1 MATTPT
7 SPADGFDPDIILAK
21 YPIPIALTYKTKLRQ
36 TPSPLHRL
44 FGLTDV
50 FEVTLK
56 YCAIIAIQEYVR
68 LGLHSPEVD
77 EEIALHF
84 RIPSLGSWNAFLRE
98 VLRCFRGLQEQL
110 LMPALVNFYFDSRG
124 RSIARQ
130 AQRIDELISL
140 RNRLAHS
147 ARRSD
152 EEAED
157 EFEKHRPLLETVLS
171 DLGFLATCD
180 LILHDEDGS
189 GRLLM
194 GTEPK
199 VVELPAAA
207 AAVPRGQLCLVHG
220 ERMLPLSPL
229 LLHARCGYPTRHG
242 SCELSK
248 IFFFNS
254 VKRRPDFLDYSMA
267 HHRWATDVT
276 DRLRAI
282 IETSAEKIDIATPEG
297 ASATS
302 WELLL
307 ERSEDMVGR
316 VTEELQ
322 LLEFI
327 ASRPRGF
334 LIVEGGPGI
343 GKTAL
348 LSRTVHDLLGPKSA
362 YGRSEDVGRFASHLQ
377 DGRLQV
383 AFHLCGADKRSLELS
398 AIMSSLISQ
407 LPARGTSTTAVASD
421 LTNAARSTVE
431 QTHGRLLLVIDGVD
445 EALAG
450 RIDAERQDILGALLF
465 EGERLPSNVF
475 VLLGTRRGAVPRLRD
490 PEVPTMTLELS
501 GLPEREIRRL
511 LFRVV
516 SKYDLE
522 DRHVEAIARVSAGN
536 PLYIR
541 MLAEDFSQGRL
552 YLEDVDHLP
561 LGIEG
566 YFEKLLLRF
575 ASSQQCP
582 VLRDTLLLLCV
593 AHGPLA
599 AAQIAAIAQLTQ
611 ADVEAG
617 LDYDLVSLLSEG
629 ETSGRVPTFQLFHA
643 KFREFLLALFS
654 GANPATAKR
663 MNQARSSD
671 VAVAP
676 VHLERVQL
684 QILAYCRKWAE
695 VQDTYPLRSYSGHL
709 FETGANQQ
717 LEHLLTK
724 TNFLAEKVRRMDDP
738 FLAADDV
745 SYLVRVLLHQSRDA
759 DVVALAAKEEAFYR
773 DGVASGLRA
782 AAGVDPLRIT
792 AIVRRLLAYSRLGL
806 IAALRGK
813 ELPLPALNARRVAIE
828 TAYHFGLGDKLETAA
843 LDRSR
848 AVRILT
854 GPYLYR
860 FWKKQPEPGW
870 KLLGGLAHNMVLPFG
885 LPNFHKIESCTL
897 MSVMIMIHHS
907 DEQPTLERLRERWI
921 ENVNRLERLTKL
933 SRLILPPAL
942 FVFQYALRHVMAAQA
957 DFQPLNL
964 DELLASFSRDPRQ
977 LASRQLG
984 VECLAELEDV
994 DGGCERTIRVLLDKG
1009 TAFDVFLMQVAE
1021 RVLFVQGCADP
1032 ERIVREL
1039 SRIYHEGCPWFHQ
1052 SVLYTCFHILR
1063 TVPNP
1068 EDSLLDEYRAM
1079 TRETVA
1085 ESRGLFVTPRNKFPL
1100 LPHMGWAE
1108 IVFDQ
1113 HRPTGKAQFIP
1124 QFYREALG
1132 LGDIEYARRAL
1143 RAAGVL
1149 SHSYD
1154 RHDLALLALEDAAAS
1169 PKPQLRETLV
1179 DLLANIRFYDEAAV
1193 DRFLAQ
1199 HAGADL
1205 TTRVLSA
1212 TPSIRAADT
1221 FNWIDNFVN
1230 AQMITSERYRV
1241 QVAEA
1246 YRSAGSAKSLSQ
1258 GMERTLKHVLNM
1270 IAGRVALEI
1279 GGEE

>member
-1 MATTPT
+1 MATP
-7 SPADGFDPDIILAK
+7 PAEAVNFDPEFTLAK
-21 YPIPIALTYKTKLRQ
+21 YPIPIARTYQIKLQQ
-36 TPSPLHRL
+36 TQSPLHRL

-50 FEVTLK
+50 FEVSLK

-68 LGLHSPEVD
+68 LGLRSPEVD

-98 VLRCFRGLQEQL
+98 VLRCFRGLQDQL
-110 LMPALVNFYFDSRG
+110 LMPALVNFYFDSQG
-124 RSIARQ
+124 RSVVRQ
-130 AQRIDELISL
+130 QQRIDQLINL

-152 EEAED
+152 EEAEE
-157 EFEKHRPLLETVLS
+157 EFEKHWPMLASVLT
-171 DLGFLATCD
+171 DLSFLASYD
-180 LILHDEDGS
+180 LLLHDEDGS
-189 GRLLM
+189 AHLLM

-199 VVELPAAA
+199 LIELPSAASA
-207 AAVPRGQLCLVHG
+207 LPRGQLGLVHG
-220 ERMLPLSPL
+220 YRMLSLSPL

-242 SCELSK
+242 PCELSK

-267 HHRWATDVT
+267 HHRFASDVT
-276 DRLRAI
+276 ERLRAI
-282 IETSAEKIDIATPEG
+282 IESSAEKIDIAAPEG
-297 ASATS
+297 ASAAS
-302 WELLL
+302 WELLQ
-307 ERSEDMVGR
+307 ERSEDLVGR

-322 LLEFI
+322 LLEFV
-327 ASRPRGF
+327 AERSRGF
-334 LIVEGGPGI
+334 LIIEGDPGI

-348 LSRTVHDLLGPKSA
+348 LARIVHDLLGPKSA
-362 YGRSEDVGRFASHLQ
+362 YGRSEDVGKFASHLH

-383 AFHLCGADKRSLELS
+383 AFHLCGADKSSLELS
-398 AIMSSLISQ
+398 AILSSLINQ
-407 LPARGTSTTAVASD
+407 LPARGGATTGGASD
-421 LTNAARSTVE
+421 LANAARSTVE
-431 QTHGRLLLVIDGVD
+431 QTHGKLLFVVDGVD

-450 RIDAERQDILGALLF
+450 RTDAERQSILSALLF

-475 VLLGTRRGAVPRLRD
+475 VLLGARRGAVPPLRD
-490 PEVPTMTLELS
+490 PETPALKMELS

-522 DRHVEAIARVSAGN
+522 DRHVAAIARVSAGN

-541 MLAEDFSQGRL
+541 MLAEDFAQGRL

-575 ASSQQCP
+575 ASNPQWP

-593 AHGPLA
+593 AHGPLSL
-599 AAQIAAIAQLTQ
+599 AQIAAIAQLPP
-611 ADVEAG
+611 AVVEASIDNELG
-617 LDYDLVSLLSEG
+617 SLLGEG
-629 ETSGRVPTFQLFHA
+629 ETPDRLPTFQLFHA

-654 GANPATAKR
+654 GKVPLTAKR
-663 MNQARSSD
+663 MNEGRQSDLAVSPEHLARM
-671 VAVAP
+671 
-676 VHLERVQL
+676 QQ
-684 QILAYCRKWAE
+684 QILDYCCKWNE
-695 VQDTYPLRSYSGHL
+695 VQDTYPLRYYSGHL
-709 FETGANQQ
+709 YETGASQQ
-717 LEHLLTK
+717 LQELLTK
-724 TNFLAEKVRRMDDP
+724 TNFLAEKVRRLDDP

-745 SYLVRVLLHQSRDA
+745 SYLVRVLLQQSRDGE
-759 DVVALAAKEEAFYR
+759 VVTLAAKEEAFYR

-782 AAGVDPLRIT
+782 AAGLPQPRVE
-792 AIVRRLLAYSRLGL
+792 AIVQRLLAYSRLGL
-806 IAALRGK
+806 IASLRGK
-813 ELPLPALNARRVAIE
+813 ELSPAAMNARRVAIE
-828 TAYHFGLGDKLETAA
+828 AAYHFALGDKLEDAA

-860 FWKKQPEPGW
+860 FWKKEPEPGW
-870 KLLGGLAHNMVLPFG
+870 KLLGDLGHDMVLPFG
-885 LPNFHKIESCTL
+885 MPNFRKIESCTL
-897 MSVMIMIHHS
+897 MSVMIMIHNCQ
-907 DEQPTLERLRERWI
+907 DEHAMERLRQPWI
-921 ENVNRLERLTKL
+921 ENVNRLERLTNL
-933 SRLILPPAL
+933 SRFILPPAL
-942 FVFQYALRHVMAAQA
+942 LVFQYALRHVMAAQA

-964 DELLASFSRDPRQ
+964 DELLASYSRDHRQ
-977 LASRQLG
+977 LASRKLG
-984 VECLAELEDV
+984 VECLAELENT
-994 DGGCERTIRVLLDKG
+994 DGGCERTLGVLLDKG

-1021 RVLFVQGCADP
+1021 RVLFVHGCSDP
-1032 ERIVREL
+1032 DRIIREL
-1039 SRIYHEGCPWFHQ
+1039 SRIYHDGCPWFHQ

-1068 EDSLLDEYRAM
+1068 EDSWLDEYKAM

-1085 ESRGLFVTPRNKFPL
+1085 ESRGLFVTPSSKCPL

-1108 IVFDQ
+1108 IIFDQ

-1143 RAAGVL
+1143 RATGVL

-1154 RHDLALLALEDAAAS
+1154 RHDLALLALEDAAAT

-1205 TTRVLSA
+1205 STRVLSA
-1212 TPSIRAADT
+1212 TPSIRSADT
-1221 FNWIDNFVN
+1221 FNWIDNFLN
-1230 AQMITSERYRV
+1230 AQMISSEQFRA
-1241 QVAEA
+1241 QVAGA
-1246 YRSAGSAKSLSQ
+1246 YRSAGAAKSLSK
-1258 GMERTLKHVLNM
+1258 GMEQALKWILNM
-1270 IAGRVALEI
+1270 IAGREALVI
-1279 GGEE
+1279 GGDE